1 TMSGKLLKEL
11 SQLGSLQKNSKNLY
25 QSAEKV
31 LLLAFDHPKPLFVG
45 TDRKEIEPLVE
56 RAIPLLRESFIRLN
70 IRLEPELLEIAQ
82 RCRSGLQYIV
92 DEFGPSGESKHIEFY
107 DRLRSFLDGPVL
119 SVEDYIKNCKELQIE
134 PEELPSSWDDPSVV
148 KWKESARDI
157 IKTYYL
163 SFRGSQW
170 DQYEI
175 DTVDEKYLLAKIC
188 FAMFGPPTEKN
199 ANNLWEGYQEE
210 QRDRGNEILKI
221 ILKVHNEN
229 RCKKSLLVGFIVVA
243 CKQEESEYVLP
254 IFSVFIDDDPKVA
267 SAKRV
272 YIDTQQRVY
281 SGWDDWKSNNNMPM
295 LKYAYPRRGF
305 FTCSSHCRYE
315 FDPEKDPDI
324 EFGTSPACDLSA
336 RIFRQTDTVTGITAF
351 ACGVIGV
358 ASMFTPIGPAVLL
371 TSAICGGSS
380 ATYGTTRAVIR
391 LYDKGTHGESLTDIE
406 SFTLWFSIAATPLHF
421 TSSIVNAALI
431 RGATE
436 NGRIFSSSMR
446 MFATVINFSAL
457 GVDGVMIGFGI
468 ANLVE
473 KYKQDQLSPLDV
485 LQFSMS
491 VFFFTNTLIK
501 PQMASSI
508 IAKAQSEHIQAY
520 ANNLSDADAKATFN
534 KFLDENKGSGS
545 IKDTSKI
552 IRTINKIDDPNTLF
566 SGLKDAKEIKIGGRK
581 GKTLL
586 VNDQNQ
592 NVNRIKPNDVTF
604 SSQLR
609 DNPVNFQR
617 NIRKLFKDMN
627 ADDIDVNGKKIFQNL
642 SDRQKSQVNK
652 VIGGTAGK
660 NEHILNEAI
669 NISRQMECDN
679 VDDVL
684 SVVELLCAEIK
695 QKHPNIQTKDISA
708 SELQTFDKT
717 KFIKGIK
724 HDCEVAMKICQN
736 KDLKFEDPLKAA
748 YHYRKH
754 GSDFPAVLK
763 NQKIEV
769 YLTKVPS
776 NIIQDGNLANIETV
790 TNRDGST
797 FITKTYITHD
807 DKFAIVIEN
816 MDSRIISSM
825 YRKSGSY
832 QQHESQL
839 PTSRQWSFDP
849 IGSLRKQVAQSLG
862 FRAYIPIYVNLD
874 TPDQRFE
881 WTENLAEELFNIV
894 NSAIYQIRIELDYIF
909 IFSSN

>member
-1 TMSGKLLKEL
+1 MGI
-11 SQLGSLQKNSKNLY
+11 
-25 QSAEKV
+25 
-31 LLLAFDHPKPLFVG
+31 FDVFTK
-45 TDRKEIEPLVE
+45 
-56 RAIPLLRESFIRLN
+56 
-70 IRLEPELLEIAQ
+70 
-82 RCRSGLQYIV
+82 
-92 DEFGPSGESKHIEFY
+92 
-107 DRLRSFLDGPVL
+107 
-119 SVEDYIKNCKELQIE
+119 
-134 PEELPSSWDDPSVV
+134 ELPSSWDDPSVV

-188 FAMFGPPTEKN
+188 FAMFGPPTEKH
-199 ANNLWEGYQEE
+199 AENLWEGYQEE

-229 RCKKSLLVGFIVVA
+229 RCKKSLLVGIIVVA

-669 NISRQMECDN
+669 NISRQMGCDN

-684 SVVELLCAEIK
+684 SVVELLCAELK
-695 QKHPNIQTKDISA
+695 QS
-708 SELQTFDKT
+708 
-717 KFIKGIK
+717 
-724 HDCEVAMKICQN
+724 
-736 KDLKFEDPLKAA
+736 
-748 YHYRKH
+748 
-754 GSDFPAVLK
+754 
-763 NQKIEV
+763 
-769 YLTKVPS
+769 KV
-776 NIIQDGNLANIETV
+776 
-790 TNRDGST
+790 
-797 FITKTYITHD
+797 
-807 DKFAIVIEN
+807 
-816 MDSRIISSM
+816 
-825 YRKSGSY
+825 
-832 QQHESQL
+832 
-839 PTSRQWSFDP
+839 
-849 IGSLRKQVAQSLG
+849 
-862 FRAYIPIYVNLD
+862 
-874 TPDQRFE
+874 
-881 WTENLAEELFNIV
+881 
-894 NSAIYQIRIELDYIF
+894 
-909 IFSSN
+909 